1 MTSTIELDER
11 DRQILW
17 ERRHSIELAD
27 EPRCG
32 DYVEFADGTTRR
44 ISHVYGADWG
54 DMAGVQTSDGGS
66 WYLGNGYVSF
76 SGSLYPSVKMT
87 TLTLTDQQRAGSAWF
102 FHHDWATRENGVDV
116 TIPFRVYHCTETA
129 PR

>member
-1 MTSTIELDER
+1 MTTTDLDER

-27 EPRCG
+27 EPRNG
-32 DYVEFADGTTRR
+32 DYVIFADGTTRR
-44 ISHVYGADWG
+44 VSHVYGADWG

-66 WYLGNGYVSF
+66 FYLGNGYVSF

-87 TLTLTDQQRAGSAWF
+87 TLTLTAEQRPGSAWF
-102 FHHDWATRENGVDV
+102 FHHDWAMRDNGVDV
-116 TIPFRVYHCTETA
+116 TIPFRVYRCTENP

>member
-1 MTSTIELDER
+1 MTTVTELDER

-17 ERRHSIELAD
+17 ERRHSIELTE

-32 DYVEFADGTTRR
+32 DYVEFADGITRR
-44 ISHVYGADWG
+44 VSHVYGADWD

-66 WYLGNGYVSF
+66 FYLGNGYVSF
-76 SGSLYPSVKMT
+76 SGSLYPSVSMT
-87 TLTLTDQQRAGSAWF
+87 TLTLTGQQRAGSAWF
-102 FHHDWATRENGVDV
+102 FHHDWAMRDNGVDV
-116 TIPFRVYHCTETA
+116 TIPFRVYRSTANA